1 VTGAEGENMESA
13 SEGED
18 EDTPNLRS
26 GLGYETA
33 PTAPV
38 PEEELRAPDYRY
50 RTAEVEVA
58 DARRRAQA
66 TGTVVDDGL
75 TSTFSTDSDGEES
88 NTARKKKAAD
98 HAFSGFTGAT
108 SRLYDDFV
116 GLVGE
121 GVKPVACDNSSET

>member
-1 VTGAEGENMESA
+1 VTDAEGENMETA

-58 DARRRAQA
+58 NARRTQA
-66 TGTVVDDGL
+66 TMVDDGI
-75 TSTFSTDSDGEES
+75 SSFSSDSDGEES
-88 NTARKKKAAD
+88 STARKKKAAD

-116 GLVGE
+116 SLIGE
-121 GVKPVACDNSSET
+121 GVKPVAGDNSSET